1 MKRLLT
7 GSVALCVLLLASAL
21 LARPGVLK
29 TKSGDVYKGDITD
42 DGDHYTI
49 TADKVQTPVSKQDV
63 ESIYYPGPIDDQ
75 FNKRLAA
82 LDPNDAPGRVK
93 LARFAFANGK
103 NDLAARALNSA
114 LQIDP
119 NNQEAQDL
127 LKTVN
132 AQNDMQHKHDADAAG
147 SAAPTDDAPTAPGMA
162 SPMAIP
168 KRLLTPADINSIR
181 QHELKPAEDIP
192 ISIPPETR
200 RKFAANIG
208 MNYNDF
214 NAMAPADQ
222 LALILQK
229 GDAKTKA
236 AVKIAR
242 DPQSIMDFKR
252 LIQPMVLRNCATG
265 NCHGGPAGGKFILY
279 NNTDQASTYTNF
291 YIMEQ
296 FAMKSTANSG
306 FFGGGGERKLID
318 RGDGAHS
325 LLVAFGL
332 PAGQGDINHPKI
344 PNTGFNGIFRSRD
357 DRLCQQAIDWM
368 DNGLTLIEPD
378 YGIKYT
384 PPTVVAPTPPTTA
397 PNTTP

>member
-1 MKRLLT
+1 MKRLLS

-29 TKSGDVYKGDITD
+29 TKSGDVYKGEITD

-63 ESIYYPGPIDDQ
+63 ASIYYPGPIDDQ
-75 FNKRLAA
+75 FNKRMAA
-82 LDPNDAPGRVK
+82 LDPKDAPGRVK
-93 LARFAFANGK
+93 LAHFAFDNGK
-103 NDLAARALNSA
+103 NELALQALNSA
-114 LQIDP
+114 IQIDP
-119 NNQEAQDL
+119 NNQDAQEM

-132 AQNDMQHKHDADAAG
+132 AQLNLDRNRDAAAG
-147 SAAPTDDAPTAPGMA
+147 QATPAVDASAPGMA

-181 QHELKPAEDIP
+181 QHELKPDEDIP
-192 ISIPPETR
+192 ISIPPDVR
-200 RKFAANIG
+200 RKFAENIG
-208 MNYNDF
+208 MNYNEF
-214 NAMAPADQ
+214 NGMAPADQ

-242 DPQSIMDFKR
+242 DPQSILDFKR

-265 NCHGGPAGGKFILY
+265 TCHGGPAGGKFILY

-296 FAMKSTANSG
+296 FSMATNVNSG
-306 FFGGGGERKLID
+306 FFGGGSERKLID

-325 LLVAFGL
+325 LLVNFGL
-332 PAGQGDINHPKI
+332 PAGQGDISHPKI
-344 PNTGFNGIFRSRD
+344 ANSGFNGIFRSRD

-368 DNGLTLIEPD
+368 DHGLTLIEPD

-384 PPTVVAPTPPTTA
+384 PPTVATSRPTAA
-397 PNTTP
+397 PNP